1 MTNTHD
7 PSFVAGP
14 QLQVRRG
21 SLEIA
26 EKRHRGK
33 KRQLREAIP
42 PPGCAV
48 QTKHALSSSMFPPS
62 ASSLPLF
69 PPSFYIID
77 QAKKLQHSHP
87 SQPCQVSPTL
97 KPPGGLPSLRLHS
110 QAMFPQLREG
120 NTNPRTKKPT
130 KGDVSCSHCPGGEFL
145 DLHCEREGM
154 RSAKSSDI
162 CSVTSDRIPSAH
174 PARAYPPVAP
184 VRPRSLSASVP
195 PCVPLFLS
203 S

>member
-1 MTNTHD
+1 MIPASLLDHN
-7 PSFVAGP
+7 SRYAVEASR
-14 QLQVRRG
+14 QQRRDT
-21 SLEIA
+21 A
-26 EKRHRGK
+26 EKK
-33 KRQLREAIP
+33 KP
-42 PPGCAV
+42 PTEGGYTTSRLCSSDETCFKLINVPTICLLAA
-48 QTKHALSSSMFPPS
+48 ALSPFFLHHRPSKKAATQPSIATVPGFANSKTTGGPP
-62 ASSLPLF
+62 F
-69 PPSFYIID
+69 
-77 QAKKLQHSHP
+77 
-87 SQPCQVSPTL
+87 
-97 KPPGGLPSLRLHS
+97 LPSLRLHS

-184 VRPRSLSASVP
+184 VRPRSLSTSVP
-195 PCVPLFLS
+195 PCVPLLLS